1 MEGRLKVAKWGN
13 SLSVRLPKTVADR
26 MQVEDK
32 DEVEFKVVGRRLVLE
47 PDDETGLLARIYREH
62 PLDYDIDTELVDKG
76 GAMGEEPY

>member
-62 PLDYDIDTELVDKG
+62 PLDYDVDIELVDKG
-76 GAMGEEPY
+76 GAVGEEPY